1 LLSQR
6 KITPTKYGLYIPDQA
21 YLSSVTILP
30 DLPTVYLK
38 KPRHVVEPFFTF
50 LGVRKHVELQLIFD
64 RLISQGNWDH
74 MNLVKYL
81 ISRVDDITPGERT
94 NAIWT
99 CEDEHEIKKHLISDL
114 YAPLPELR

>member
-1 LLSQR
+1 
-6 KITPTKYGLYIPDQA
+6 
-21 YLSSVTILP
+21 
-30 DLPTVYLK
+30 
-38 KPRHVVEPFFTF
+38 
-50 LGVRKHVELQLIFD
+50 KHVELQLIFD

-114 YAPLPELR
+114 YAPLPELRELGLPIIKWKKRWSAKLAEGNVSCNTFGSKLCFTFGAHYILKTYLQQHS